1 MSFVRFFSKSSF
13 FKLFFMILKEKKK
26 NQLEES
32 INSKWN
38 QIEVSLM
45 KVNLMNINK
54 LNWQRIIII

>member
-1 MSFVRFFSKSSF
+1 
-13 FKLFFMILKEKKK
+13 MILKEKKK